1 MPLQQLRPD
10 PLNIFRYAMYFD
22 GIDDYVAV
30 PDGIIP
36 YNSMNWTVM
45 AWVAPVF
52 TGCVSCVVIYYQGAS
67 EGEMQL
73 NPPSLG
79 VKLSN
84 GNWYYTPTYNTP
96 TVVFTHVAGVRY
108 NGTSLLFYV
117 NGNQVE
123 SASIP
128 AYNLFETSG
137 FHSSIGT
144 YNREGGSF
152 MGYIYNVLIYNFAL
166 SQSQIQYNM
175 ANPDNP
181 IREGLLLWLQADPAY
196 ISGNTWYDLS
206 GNNNNGTIY
215 GATLVQLTP
224 SDARQ
229 LQAVRTLSPV
239 R

>member
-1 MPLQQLRPD
+1 MPLQVARG
-10 PLNIFRYAMYFD
+10 PLSIFGYAMYFD

-52 TGCVSCVVIYYQGAS
+52 TSGNIYYQGAS
-67 EGEMQL
+67 EGEMGL
-73 NPPSLG
+73 NVYGVS
-79 VKLSN
+79 VKLSD
-84 GNWYYTPTYNTP
+84 GNWYGTPAYKGP
-96 TVVFTHVAGVRY
+96 TVVFTHAAGVRY
-108 NGTSLLFYV
+108 NGTSLLLYV

-123 SASIP
+123 SVSIP
-128 AYNLFETSG
+128 AYNLFETPG
-137 FHSSIGT
+137 YHSSIGS
-144 YNREGGSF
+144 YNRGAGGFF

-181 IREGLLLWLQADPAY
+181 IRDGLLLWLQADPAY

-224 SDARQ
+224 NHARL
-229 LQAVRTLSPV
+229 LQAVRTLGPV

>member
-10 PLNIFRYAMYFD
+10 PLRIFRYAMYFD

-36 YNSMNWTVM
+36 YDSMNWTVM

-52 TGCVSCVVIYYQGAS
+52 NSGSFLIYYQGAS
-67 EGEMQL
+67 EGEMALSTCAL
-73 NPPSLG
+73 N

-84 GNWYYTPTYNTP
+84 GNWYSTPCYNTS

-128 AYNLFETSG
+128 AYNLYETPG
-137 FHSSIGT
+137 FHSSIGS
-144 YNREGGSF
+144 YNRGAGGFF

-175 ANPDNP
+175 MVPDNP
-181 IREGLLLWLQADPAY
+181 IREGLLLWLKADPAY

-215 GATLVQLTP
+215 GATLTQLI
-224 SDARQ
+224 
-229 LQAVRTLSPV
+229 LSPV

>member
-1 MPLQQLRPD
+1 MPLQAARGPLRT
-10 PLNIFRYAMYFD
+10 FRYAMYFD

-45 AWVAPVF
+45 AWVAPIF
-52 TGCVSCVVIYYQGAS
+52 IGCVGCIDIYYQGAS

-73 NPPSLG
+73 DPPSLG

-84 GNWYYTPTYNTP
+84 GAWYFTPGYNGP

-128 AYNLFETSG
+128 AYNLFEAPG
-137 FHSSIGT
+137 YHSSIGS
-144 YNREGGSF
+144 YNRGAAGFF
-152 MGYIYNVLIYNFAL
+152 MGYIYNVLIYDFAL

-181 IREGLLLWLQADPAY
+181 IREGLLLWLKADPAY
-196 ISGNTWYDLS
+196 ISGSTWYDLS

-224 SDARQ
+224 NHARL
-229 LQAVRTLSPV
+229 LQAVRTLGPV

>member
-1 MPLQQLRPD
+1 MPLQVARG
-10 PLNIFRYAMYFD
+10 PLSIFGYAMYFD

-52 TGCVSCVVIYYQGAS
+52 TSGNIYYQGAS
-67 EGEMQL
+67 EGEMG
-73 NPPSLG
+73 LG
-79 VKLSN
+79 AYWVSAKLSN
-84 GNWYYTPTYNTP
+84 GDWYGTPGYKGP

-108 NGTSLLFYV
+108 NGTSLLLYV

-128 AYNLFETSG
+128 AYNLFETPG
-137 FHSSIGT
+137 YHSSIGS
-144 YNREGGSF
+144 YNRGGGGFF

-181 IREGLLLWLQADPAY
+181 IRDGLLLWLQADPAY

-224 SDARQ
+224 NHARL
-229 LQAVRTLSPV
+229 LQAVRTLGPV